1 MKACAFLVAAGLGLI
16 SCMAMSQ
23 TKNPPERPAS
33 QLNRNLLKNGDV
45 EAEGTDS
52 EHVPGWGQKGGLSA
66 TAYGSVGGEWDWGL
80 SGCPACGKRYLR
92 LAFEA
97 ETHQLSVSQTTDVAS
112 LAADIDKNA
121 VTADASAYLGGYID
135 GDTTG
140 QVTASF
146 QDASGQELGKIQTE
160 PYDTAKLPKP
170 DKGGTGLVFCH
181 VTGKVP
187 AGTKRIVYTWDA
199 HASGDSGDH
208 LGLGDDF
215 SLKLTLQ

>member
-1 MKACAFLVAAGLGLI
+1 MKASAFLVAVGLAI
-16 SCMAMSQ
+16 VPSMTMSQ
-23 TKNPPERPAS
+23 TKNPVGRAPSE
-33 QLNRNLLKNGDV
+33 LNRNLLKNGDV

-52 EHVPGWGQKGGLSA
+52 EHVSGWGQKDGLSA
-66 TAYGSVGGEWDWGL
+66 AAYGSVGGEWDWGL
-80 SGCPACGKRYLR
+80 SGCPTCGKRYLR
-92 LAFEA
+92 LAFA
-97 ETHQLSVSQTTDVAS
+97 ADKHQLSVSQTIDVAH

-121 VTADASAYLGGYID
+121 VTAEVSAYLGGFVD

-170 DKGGTGLVFCH
+170 EKGGTALVFCH
-181 VTGKVP
+181 ATGKVP
-187 AGTKRIVYTWDA
+187 SGTRRIVYTWDA
-199 HASGDSGDH
+199 HATGDSGDH
-208 LGLGDDF
+208 VGLGDDF